1 MKIGKVIRKWR
12 LMQDLDLRSVGKE
25 IGISAA
31 TLLRV
36 EIGHDP
42 SGVTLTKIL
51 TWLFRKE

>member
-51 TWLFRKE
+51 T